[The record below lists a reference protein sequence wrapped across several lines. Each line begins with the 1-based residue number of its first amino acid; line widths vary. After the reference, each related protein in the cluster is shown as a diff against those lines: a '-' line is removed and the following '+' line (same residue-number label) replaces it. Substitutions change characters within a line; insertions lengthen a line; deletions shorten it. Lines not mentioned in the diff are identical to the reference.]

1 MRKSDVRK
9 SELYS
14 MRTEFDMDVSE
25 KRVEVGV

>member
-14 MRTEFDMDVSE
+14 MRTELDMDVSE